1 MSITH
6 WAKKSLIVSVLA
18 FAGIDAIAQKETL
31 YYQYQF
37 SPMTINPAATGLR
50 EQLHMTAMFRRR
62 GFFIQGRQQAASG
75 GGGQSS
81 QTLAMD
87 GAIADGKIGI
97 GLQALNDRMGFL
109 GTTGAYASLA
119 YWLNLPNDA
128 SLSIGGLAGAS
139 FLPVYDPISFQST
152 NRASLSLGAGIY
164 YYSDSFFGGVSM
176 PEIKQGNF
184 GLSGQGQSQGAFQS
198 IRPLFVQLGLKLE
211 PSDQLAVIPSVL
223 ITQATGRPIGIDINT
238 KAWFMEKLG
247 IGLSY
252 RYKSLGY
259 QPVSYI
265 QLSGEYQLSD
275 AIRVGLTYNSKA
287 PEAPFNTYQK
297 SIFELL
303 FRYVPNPQKFTF

>member
-1 MSITH
+1 MLITR
-6 WAKKSLIVSVLA
+6 WPKGRFIACLFTLLSLKAV
-18 FAGIDAIAQKETL
+18 AQKETL

-62 GFFIQGRQQAASG
+62 GFFIQGKQQQAAG

-87 GAIADGKIGI
+87 GAVANGKVGI

-139 FLPVYDPISFQST
+139 FLPVYDPISLQST
-152 NRASLSLGAGIY
+152 NRASLSLGAGVY
-164 YYSDSFFGGVSM
+164 YYSDSFFGGISM
-176 PEIKQGNF
+176 PEIKQGSF
-184 GLSGQGQSQGAFQS
+184 GLSGQGQTQGSFKS
-198 IRPLFVQLGLKLE
+198 IRPLFVQLGMKLE
-211 PSDQLAVIPSVL
+211 PSDQLAVLPSIL
-223 ITQATGRPIGIDINT
+223 ITQAADRPIGIDVNT

-247 IGLSY
+247 VGLSY
-252 RYKSLGY
+252 RHNSLGY
-259 QPVSYI
+259 QPVSYL
-265 QLSGEYQLSD
+265 QLSAEYQLSD
-275 AIRVGLTYNSKA
+275 AIRVGLTFNSKA
-287 PEAPFNTYQK
+287 PEAPFNTFQK
-297 SIFELL
+297 SVFELL